1 MDTISTEILKLIS
14 SYLSC
19 YLIDTSFYMTSK
31 YLYSLQKCKL
41 VKFKSLC
48 ACSYHTKKKYIFN
61 AIFTL
66 KDKEIEFEKYGSI
79 YAIHFNSNKALKLS
93 KKYRPMFGEVSRH
106 MLHYCSKGLVVFLF
120 TLRVVQ
126 TLEHAHNIN
135 IFMQARVA

>member
-1 MDTISTEILKLIS
+1 MDTISTEIFKLIS

-93 KKYRPMFGEVSRH
+93 KKYLPMFGEVS
-106 MLHYCSKGLVVFLF
+106 HYCCNGTGAMYKNYTRNAETFY
-120 TLRVVQ
+120 
-126 TLEHAHNIN
+126 E
-135 IFMQARVA
+135 